1 METVSNTSTLYA
13 SEVVRPRWTTQKV
26 LRRIWRFRVGIF
38 GGTIVLA
45 MLILAI
51 FAPQIAPY
59 DPYDQDV
66 MKRFMPP
73 FWMPKGST
81 EHLLGTDHVGRD
93 ILSRLIYG
101 SRVSLSVGFL
111 AVIIA
116 TGIGATL
123 GIIAGYKGGKADTVI
138 SFAVNVMMAFPFIL
152 LAMVVVAIMGASFQN
167 IFICL
172 GITSWPIYTRLVR
185 AEVMQLKEIDF
196 ITSARAAGCSGLRI
210 VMSHIFPNLV
220 SSILVVATV
229 ETARAILRES
239 FLSFL
244 GLGIPPP
251 IPSWGGMLSEGRAYM
266 LFKWWLAAFPGFAIF
281 ITALGINLLG
291 DGMRDFLDPH
301 REG

>member
-1 METVSNTSTLYA
+1 MDSISDDVALYSIEA
-13 SEVVRPRWTTQKV
+13 VKTRWTWRKV
-26 LRRIWRFRVGIF
+26 LRRMWRLRVGIF
-38 GGTIVLA
+38 GAMVVLG
-45 MLILAI
+45 MLILAV
-51 FAPQIAPY
+51 FAPQIAPH
-59 DPYDQDV
+59 DPYEQNI
-66 MKRFMPP
+66 MERFRPP
-73 FWMPKGST
+73 AWMPKGSMDYP
-81 EHLLGTDHVGRD
+81 LGTDHVGRD
-93 ILSRLIYG
+93 ILSRIIYG

-111 AVIIA
+111 AVLIA
-116 TGIGATL
+116 MAIGVTL
-123 GIIAGYKGGKADTVI
+123 GIISGYAGGKADTII

-172 GITSWPIYTRLVR
+172 GITTWPVYTRLVR

-196 ITSARAAGCSGLRI
+196 VRSARAVGCSSLRI
-210 VMSHIFPNLV
+210 ILSHILPNLI

-229 ETARAILRES
+229 ETARSILRES

-281 ITALGINLLG
+281 LTTLGINLLG

-301 REG
+301 RDS